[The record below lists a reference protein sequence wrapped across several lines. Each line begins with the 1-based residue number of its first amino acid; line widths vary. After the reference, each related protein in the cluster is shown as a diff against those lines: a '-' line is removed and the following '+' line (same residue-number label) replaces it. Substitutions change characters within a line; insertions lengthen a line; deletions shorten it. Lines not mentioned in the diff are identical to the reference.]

1 MDYWW
6 TFSNIKV
13 KLFSTDLKNIN
24 GSCVSI
30 HGDRGNFL
38 PPKNSW
44 YGGLG
49 AVPLPRALIG

>member
-1 MDYWW
+1 MDFLKYQGK
-6 TFSNIKV
+6 TFT
-13 KLFSTDLKNIN
+13 TDLKNIN

-30 HGDRGNFL
+30 HGDSGNFL
-38 PPKNSW
+38 PPKNLW